1 MTDISLKSWSQVPGM
16 QSAWLLNYD
25 PELYPFTRYLRDQV
39 FRVDDL
45 ENLHRSSL
53 CKPGTPPGYPDN
65 LRLRQTMQHLPLS
78 SDFYTI
84 YTRFVHELVVR
95 YFGGCISYAARPKM
109 RVHLAGSGSVSRWHR
124 DANVT
129 GRLEQI
135 NIWLPAT
142 NCFAG
147 NTLWVEDSYGTE
159 HYQPIPVRLGQALFF
174 DGGLLSHG
182 SVANE
187 TDSSR
192 VSFDLRFSAS
202 SRTPSAMTLR
212 LLGERPSPS
221 IVAQLCPSLPPSP
234 TTLPEPGLG

>member
-1 MTDISLKSWSQVPGM
+1 M
-16 QSAWLLNYD
+16 QSASLLNYATE
-25 PELYPFTRYLRDQV
+25 PYPLAHQLRNQTSW
-39 FRVDDL
+39 VDNL
-45 ENLHRSSL
+45 ESLHQSSL
-53 CKPGTPPGYPDN
+53 CRPGSAPGYPDR
-65 LRLRQTMQHLPLS
+65 LRLRQAMQRLPLS

-84 YTRFVHELVVR
+84 YARFARELAIR
-95 YFGGCISYAARPKM
+95 YFGGRISYAARPKM

-147 NTLWVEDSYGTE
+147 NTLWVEDNYGGE

-192 VSFDLRFSAS
+192 VGFDLPFAAAPAS
-202 SRTPSAMTLR
+202 QPTATRPR
-212 LLGERPSPS
+212 LMMSGFLAAPAHGSVRPGGFP
-221 IVAQLCPSLPPSP
+221 
-234 TTLPEPGLG
+234 

>member
-1 MTDISLKSWSQVPGM
+1 MSDNSPKSWSQVAGM

-25 PELYPFTRYLRDQV
+25 TATYPFARYFCDKV

-45 ENLHRSSL
+45 EKLHQSSL
-53 CKPGTPPGYPDN
+53 CTPGSPAGYSDN
-65 LRLRQTMQHLPLS
+65 LRLRQWMQRLPLS
-78 SDFYTI
+78 SDFYVI

-95 YFGGCISYAARPKM
+95 YFGGRISYAARPKM

-147 NTLWVEDSYGTE
+147 NTLWVEDNYGTE
-159 HYQPIPVRLGQALFF
+159 HYQPILVRHGQALFF

-187 TDSSR
+187 TDTSR
-192 VSFDLRFSAS
+192 VSFDLRFSPS
-202 SRTPSAMTLR
+202 SPTPSAMTIR
-212 LLGERPSPS
+212 LMAGRPSPS
-221 IVAQLCPSLPPSP
+221 IVAQLCPSLPSP
-234 TTLPEPGLG
+234 